1 MNWMTTFKRLLGRF
15 WHDVFEDGEFLL
27 GIEYLHS
34 LYSKLVENQYLNWRN
49 GLIAKD
55 LSVEQDQQPFLVYL
69 EKNTTREWYPLE
81 HIFDDGTAA
90 DFANNTS
97 DGTTGWLTDSLY
109 PIPDPAYMLD
119 HVYGYKMMLVAGLDY
134 EVQDGKFLF
143 HVDPEVLW
151 PEPEEGEED
160 TRPIVKML
168 DADGL
173 PKEYYKLFGYARKT
187 TKVCDPVTG
196 FESSWLNDCSD
207 IVWDIHQ
214 NGVTYYNMKQLLGKV
229 TDSVICEEDG
239 TIDTYRDSNDQPY
252 TQWTEQGRYC
262 ISVNGKLYS
271 STSECNFTGAAEV
284 HKGDVLFGS
293 LKVYQGSDTPSAAD
307 VPGIRIQTDA
317 GPLVAL
323 NQDEMEPYD
332 VDGLMVLP
340 LVGATDDDL
349 AVEEYKERCAENSSN
364 ELCPYIQVPAEV
376 NPFLFV
382 TQTLRRGRSVIVRL
396 SSEQLDRLAAALNT
410 IRKSCCAAGM
420 VNVYVAAE
428 TAEDDAEFYYH
439 KLSKVGTA
447 PTATYAGQQ
456 YYNTTTKL
464 IYTAE
469 RDMET
474 DAIFWPSDGVK
485 PSSSEVYEDAS
496 TGKVY
501 VWRNFDLEETTKT
514 KAATIELSCF
524 SADAGMMAIAVEET
538 FKVRDIGAGAEVI
551 L

>member
-1 MNWMTTFKRLLGRF
+1 MNWMTTFRRLLGRF

-49 GLIAKD
+49 GMIAKD
-55 LSVEQDQQPFLVYL
+55 LSVEQDQQPFVVYL
-69 EKNTTREWYPLE
+69 ECDTTREWYPLE
-81 HIFDDGTAA
+81 HIFDAGTA
-90 DFANNTS
+90 DSFAHNTN

-109 PIPDPAYMLD
+109 PVPDPAYLLD
-119 HVYGYKMMLVAGLDY
+119 HVYGYQTMLVAGLDY
-134 EVQDGKFLF
+134 EVQDGRFLF
-143 HVDPEVLW
+143 HVDPAVLW
-151 PEPEEGEED
+151 PEPAEGEED

-168 DADGL
+168 GADGL
-173 PKEYYKLFGYARKT
+173 PKAYYKLFGYARKT

-214 NGVTYYNMKQLLGKV
+214 NGVTYYNMKQLLAKV
-229 TDSVICEEDG
+229 TDSVVCEEDG
-239 TIDTYRDSNDQPY
+239 TLTVLDQ
-252 TQWTEQGRYC
+252 EQGRNC
-262 ISVNGKLYS
+262 VKVGEHLYAS
-271 STSECNFTGAAEV
+271 MQPRNYANNAEV

-293 LKVYQGSDTPSAAD
+293 LRVYTGSDTPDATA
-307 VPGIRIQTDA
+307 VPGIRVQTDA
-317 GPLVAL
+317 GQLVAL
-323 NQDEMEPYD
+323 NEDDMEPYD

-340 LVGATDDDL
+340 LVGATDDTL
-349 AVEEYKERCAENSSN
+349 AVEEYKERCADNSAN

-396 SSEQLDRLAAALNT
+396 SSTQVERLAAALNT
-410 IRKSCCAAGM
+410 IRKSCCASGM

-439 KLSKVGTA
+439 RLAAVGTA
-447 PTATYAGQQ
+447 PTADYVGQQ

-469 RDMET
+469 RNMET
-474 DAIFWPSDGVK
+474 SAIFWPDTGIK
-485 PSSSEVYEDAS
+485 PNSSEVYKDISAD
-496 TGKVY
+496 KVY
-501 VWRNFDLEETTKT
+501 IWNGSDLEETTKT
-514 KAATIELSCF
+514 SAATIELSCF
-524 SADAGMMAIAVEET
+524 AADAGMMAVAVEET
-538 FKVRDIGAGAEVI
+538 FKVRDLGAEAEVI